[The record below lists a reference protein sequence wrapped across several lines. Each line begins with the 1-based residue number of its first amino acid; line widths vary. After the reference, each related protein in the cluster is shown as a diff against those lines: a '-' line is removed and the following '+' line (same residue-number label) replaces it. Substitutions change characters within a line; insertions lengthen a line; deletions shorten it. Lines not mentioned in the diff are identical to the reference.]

1 MITTI
6 QQDIKFAGRMLWKNK
21 SVTFIA
27 IIALALGIGAN
38 TAIFSVVNAVL
49 LKPLPYRDADRLVW
63 IWGNVRGGSTRASVS
78 PPDFFD
84 YRAQNNSFE
93 HLAASTSVSVPFN
106 LTGAGEPERLNGS
119 AVTTNYFQA
128 LGVEP
133 ALGRT
138 FLAEEEQEGRNQVVV
153 LSHGLWQRRFG
164 SDTSLVGKTI
174 ILDGRSVTVV
184 GVMPAGVQFPQT
196 AELWVPLFNSTHPE
210 MQARAAHFL
219 RPIGRLKPGV
229 TLEQAQAEMDGI
241 ARRLEEQYPESNAR
255 WSLRLVPLQ
264 EQIAGNV
271 RPTLLILLGAV
282 GFVLLIACANVANLL
297 LARAAARQ
305 KEIAIRTA
313 LGASRARIVRQL
325 LTESL
330 LLAVVGGLV
339 GVVLALWSV
348 DLLVSLSAGRVPRA
362 GEIGIDAVVLGFTL
376 GVSLLTGL
384 VFGLVPALQASK
396 PDFNESLKEG
406 GKSATEGLRRNRIRS
421 ALVVAEVAL
430 ALVLLVGAGLL
441 VKSFIGLQRVS
452 PGFDAE
458 NVLTMRIDLSR
469 AKYATPE
476 AAGNFYTQ
484 LQERVSALPGVE
496 AVGMISELPLSGQPN
511 DTYFTVEGR
520 PAQEAG
526 QRVTAD
532 YRRINHDYF
541 RAMTIP
547 LLRGRYFSEQDF
559 RQSAQVAIISETMAE
574 RFFPNEDP
582 LGKRL
587 LISAP
592 EPTPYEIVGI
602 VGDVRH
608 RALDVEVYQMM
619 YVPTARRLST
629 NLVVRTATDPSTIA
643 SAVRNEVWAIDRDQP
658 VSAVRTMGEVL
669 SQSVAQQRFTT
680 SLLGIFAA
688 VAMILAAVGIYGVMA
703 YSVTQRTREIGVRL
717 ALGAQTRDVFRLV
730 VGQGMLLTIIGV
742 AVGLVA
748 AIFLTRLMESLLFGV
763 SATDPTIFVA
773 ISFLLIAVALLACY
787 VPARRATR
795 VDPMEALRYE

>member
-174 ILDGRSVTVV
+174 ILDGRGVTVV
-184 GVMPAGVQFPQT
+184 GVMPAGLQFPQT
-196 AELWVPLFNSTHPE
+196 AQQWVPRFNPTHPE